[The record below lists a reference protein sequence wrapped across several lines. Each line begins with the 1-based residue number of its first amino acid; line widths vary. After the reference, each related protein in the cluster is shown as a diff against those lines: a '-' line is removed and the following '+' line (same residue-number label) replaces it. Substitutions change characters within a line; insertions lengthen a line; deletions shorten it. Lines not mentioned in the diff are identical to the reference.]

1 MEWWGNSY
9 QFAAPSSY
17 DTDAQNWITAI
28 EAADG
33 QALETAT
40 RDAYNACVVGL
51 KSDAQWS
58 LLQLLVVVAGAR
70 TQAGALKPAVGPAQ
84 TAISLPTAGYNRRS
98 GQLGDGT
105 GYIDTGLRL
114 NQLALNNASMGLW
127 VAAAATSGVG
137 YMGRD
142 DTSANTGETAIY
154 RNSSTITIRHQTASA
169 FTSSVANS
177 TTGFIGMSRGSSS
190 ALSFRAAGSTQSL
203 SYASAGASTSANT
216 ILVFSRDTSAASRT
230 NGRISCYWAGQNLNQ
245 ALLEARVSTLLTAIA
260 AIP

>member
-1 MEWWGNSY
+1 MKWRGSSY
-9 QFAAPSSY
+9 RFSSY
-17 DTDAQNWITAI
+17 DSDALAWISAI

-33 QALETAT
+33 QSLETAT

-70 TQAGALKPAVGPAQ
+70 TQAGALKPAIGPAQ
-84 TAISLPTAGYNRRS
+84 TAISLPTAGYNRRT

-127 VAAAATSGVG
+127 VAAAATSGVA

-154 RNSSTITIRHQTASA
+154 RNSSTITGRHQSANVFTASA
-169 FTSSVANS
+169 ANTS
-177 TTGFIGMSRGSSS
+177 TGFIGISRGSSS
-190 ALSFRAAGSTQSL
+190 SLSVRAAGATQSL
-203 SYASAGASTSANT
+203 SYSSAGASSSANN

-230 NGRISCYWAGQNLNQ
+230 NGRIAFYFAGQNLNL
-245 ALLEARVSTLLTAIA
+245 ALLSARVSTLLTAIA